1 MPRRSNG
8 GRRPLSALREAFDE
22 ARFGKS
28 RTLNLRESLP
38 TAAEA
43 VARAEAW
50 LRQQQ
55 VQHSGTD
62 APSEVLVITGRG
74 NNSEGGVSVVRSAV
88 EGLLHRLKQRGVVQ
102 RHEEHTP
109 GSFVVVLA
117 PVKELFAVAARKGK
131 VAEPPPPDPPS
142 LESLDVETR
151 RLLRQLAER
160 SLEQLGVRGDRDRFI
175 EGEMVRQFSALS
187 ATLAAT
193 GSREREQFLRAAI
206 RRALEEYD

>member
-1 MPRRSNG
+1 MPRRP
-8 GRRPLSALREAFDE
+8 GRRPLSGLREAFDE

-50 LRQQQ
+50 LRHQQ
-55 VQHSGTD
+55 VQLSGEAT
-62 APSEVLVITGRG
+62 AEVLVITGRG
-74 NNSEGGVSVVRSAV
+74 NNSEGGVSVVRSAI
-88 EGLLHRLKQRGVVQ
+88 EGLIHRLKQRGVVQ

-109 GSFVVVLA
+109 GSFVIALA
-117 PVKELFAVAARKGK
+117 PVKELWTVPSPKRQ

-142 LESLDVETR
+142 LDALDRETR
-151 RLLRQLAER
+151 VLLRQLAER

-175 EGEMVRQFSALS
+175 DGEMVRQFSALA

-193 GSREREQFLRAAI
+193 GSNEREQFLRAAI

>member
-1 MPRRSNG
+1 MPRRE
-8 GRRPLSALREAFDE
+8 GRRSLAGLREAFDE

-55 VQHSGTD
+55 VQYSGAD
-62 APSEVLVITGRG
+62 ATAEVLVITGRG
-74 NNSEGGVSVVRSAV
+74 NNSDGGVSVVRSAI
-88 EGLLHRLKQRGVVQ
+88 EGLIHRLKQRGVVQ

-109 GSFVVVLA
+109 GSFVITLA
-117 PVKELFAVAARKGK
+117 PVKELFAVAAPKQK

-142 LESLDVETR
+142 LDALDRETR
-151 RLLRQLAER
+151 LLLRQLAER

-175 EGEMVRQFSALS
+175 DSEMVRQFTALS
-187 ATLAAT
+187 STLAAT
-193 GSREREQFLRAAI
+193 GSQERELFLRKAI

>member
-1 MPRRSNG
+1 MPRRQG
-8 GRRPLSALREAFDE
+8 GRPLSGLREAFDE

-55 VQHSGTD
+55 VQLSAGD
-62 APSEVLVITGRG
+62 AVAEVLIITGRG
-74 NNSEGGVSVVRSAV
+74 NNSEGGTSVVRGAI
-88 EGLLHRLKQRGVVQ
+88 EGLIHRLKQRGVVK
-102 RHEEHTP
+102 RHEEHTA

-117 PVKELFAVAARKGK
+117 PVHALWNAPVQTPKTAEPVAA
-131 VAEPPPPDPPS
+131 DPPS
-142 LESLDVETR
+142 LEALDRETR
-151 RLLRQLAER
+151 VLLRQLAER

-175 EGEMVRQFSALS
+175 EGEMLRQFSALT

-193 GSREREQFLRAAI
+193 GNRDDLLRAAI
-206 RRALEEYD
+206 RRALEQYD

>member
-1 MPRRSNG
+1 MPRRQG
-8 GRRPLSALREAFDE
+8 GRPLSGLRDAFDE
-22 ARFGKS
+22 VRFGKS

-55 VQHSGTD
+55 VQHSGGD
-62 APSEVLVITGRG
+62 APGEVLVITGRG
-74 NNSEGGVSVVRSAV
+74 NNSEGGVSVVRSAI
-88 EGLLHRLKQRGVVQ
+88 EGLIHRLKQRGVVQ
-102 RHEEHTP
+102 GHEEHTA
-109 GSFVVVLA
+109 GSFVVTLA
-117 PVKELFAVAARKGK
+117 PVKALWTVPAPRQT

-142 LESLDVETR
+142 LDALDRETR
-151 RLLRQLAER
+151 LLLRQLAER

-193 GSREREQFLRAAI
+193 GSRDRERFLRAAI